1 MLGAAL
7 RDHGVQL
14 GAAIL
19 AVYVGLEASVG
30 DWGFSYL
37 VQARGLTESLADYA
51 VSGYWLGMTLGRFL
65 ISPIATRAGVTTAG
79 HDRTRAS
86 QRHRLS
92 PCLPDEG
99 APQCGCRSPSW
110 PAAPF
115 RLTAIRRFPRSDA
128 SDWSCGPAV
137 APLLACGMPT
147 RAALGVSLDW

>member
-7 RDHGVQL
+7 RDRGVQL

-37 VQARGLTESLADYA
+37 VQARGLTESLAGYA

-79 HDRTRAS
+79 MMYACLAGVTAC
-86 QRHRLS
+86 RHACRMKERRS
-92 PCLPDEG
+92 ADAAVRPG
-99 APQCGCRSPSW
+99 PQLHSG
-110 PAAPF
+110 
-115 RLTAIRRFPRSDA
+115 
-128 SDWSCGPAV
+128 
-137 APLLACGMPT
+137 
-147 RAALGVSLDW
+147 

>member
-7 RDHGVQL
+7 RDRGVQL

-37 VQARGLTESLADYA
+37 VQARGLTESLAGYA
-51 VSGYWLGMTLGRFL
+51 VSEYWLGMTLGPVPDQPDRH
-65 ISPIATRAGVTTAG
+65 AGRRDHGRHEVRVSG
-79 HDRTRAS
+79 R
-86 QRHRLS
+86 RHRLS

-115 RLTAIRRFPRSDA
+115 RLTAIRRFPRSGSVPPSRYA
-128 SDWSCGPAV
+128 PGPALPCG
-137 APLLACGMPT
+137 ARGRIKELA
-147 RAALGVSLDW
+147 DHD